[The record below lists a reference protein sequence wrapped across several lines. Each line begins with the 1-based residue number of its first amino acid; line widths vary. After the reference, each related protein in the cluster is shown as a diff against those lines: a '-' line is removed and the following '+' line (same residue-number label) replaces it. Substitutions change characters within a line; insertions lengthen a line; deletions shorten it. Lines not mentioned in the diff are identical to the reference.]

1 VAGRAYVGAIES
13 VAAVRQLPRPVS
25 AWDQASGGAR
35 ARKIRAA
42 MPSWSGVLDCVM
54 LNRRLADLC
63 AGGPF
68 GTSKT
73 AAGAIGRHSG
83 AGILP
88 RTVDTNG
95 QAEGGARAWK
105 I

>member
-1 VAGRAYVGAIES
+1 
-13 VAAVRQLPRPVS
+13 
-25 AWDQASGGAR
+25 
-35 ARKIRAA
+35 
-42 MPSWSGVLDCVM
+42 M
-54 LNRRLADLC
+54 LNPPIGRFVR
-63 AGGPF
+63 GVGPF
-68 GTSKT
+68 ETSKT

-88 RTVDTNG
+88 RTVDANG